1 MKRLYIL
8 LTLLLAATANLAAQT
23 DGYQP
28 IVREGVR
35 WICFEAI
42 DDWDWDHQTYR
53 IYQYEFVGDTVLYP
67 EQFGNRFRY
76 KRLYC
81 KDLYRFTYYVYHDS
95 IANLTNVQDKNNVYG
110 GVVTHMRESNQVIY
124 RLDNVGGATAEQ
136 FAKGRPIYD
145 FSNRDTAMAVVLGY
159 SPLEPMPFVG
169 TVLIDGHLC
178 RKYVG
183 LHWYTKEPLTG
194 CYAVESVGYDG
205 YYGDLSL
212 PNSQAAGPT
221 GWHENFGLM
230 CLVNHEGKILYKGQ
244 GMHAFQHLLRALS
257 DTNGDGSVDVSD
269 LSAAIDVSVGKAV
282 NEKADVNGDG
292 RVDIADIN
300 VITDAILYAEPRD
313 IDPIYQ

>member
-8 LTLLLAATANLAAQT
+8 LLLLAVTSVAQAQ
-23 DGYQP
+23 DDYQP
-28 IVREGVR
+28 LVREGVR

-95 IANLTNVQDKNNVYG
+95 IANLTYVKNGNNNHYSNNY
-110 GVVTHMRESNQVIY
+110 TYHMRESNRVIY
-124 RLDNVGGATAEQ
+124 RLEYGEGQPLEQ
-136 FAKGRPIYD
+136 YAKGLPIYD

-183 LHWYTKEPLTG
+183 LDYFSKEPLTG

-212 PNSQAAGPT
+212 PNSVADGPT
-221 GWHENFGLM
+221 GGYHDFGLM
-230 CLVNHEGKILYKGQ
+230 CLVNQEGKILYKGQ